1 MNKTTV
7 KLALSGLGAFL
18 GLFAFVVFFFIYGNN
33 RAGVWALFSAI
44 FALAFYHITW
54 LYKTG
59 NLLQW
64 HDVESLDMIIHFSF
78 FVAILSTAVM
88 TWYIF
93 EAVYFKE
100 GIYPIS
106 DSSQISAVWSFM
118 CAKWTFALH
127 FAGKGYKTEYNL
139 R

>member
-1 MNKTTV
+1 MRIVIIEVILPT
-7 KLALSGLGAFL
+7 LLFL
-18 GLFAFVVFFFIYGNN
+18 LFFYFNWNYFV
-33 RAGVWALFSAI
+33 LAI

-100 GIYPIS
+100 GEI
-106 DSSQISAVWSFM
+106 VF
-118 CAKWTFALH
+118 
-127 FAGKGYKTEYNL
+127 
-139 R
+139 